1 MFFHINIVFTL
12 LNSYLTEG
20 QLPSRDRIVQHRLQS
35 GKYKNYR
42 DNGRPIEGPK
52 YYNSATRGNN
62 VGLGNT
68 QGQQGRKDISK
79 RAEAPIFGHERVL
92 QMTDNYDITT
102 SRLMSSSSKY
112 ASSCCSAYSSYN
124 ASDLCELYGFTCAN
138 GNNNNADEADE
149 DANEQCYQEGLSF
162 IGVSF
167 SVYTKYG
174 NPYSY
179 QLCDQFPMENLI
191 DRSYQYIMSV
201 DEDGWLVGGGYKQ
214 FDTSGKMPYVDS
226 AHTELLRIGS
236 LDTSKGGTS
245 LSQVYSALSSTSFE
259 PFLFYPE
266 MVKTGGGGKNNNGNG
281 GASSTPSYDITL
293 ALSVVEV
300 YQDNSNDGAGSS
312 YSTYETFL
320 SNLFLAIDNVNAGN
334 CVDDEDTDPHV
345 TIARGVKFKSSYWL
359 TQYLYQVNLEV
370 AVWQAMYPK
379 GVVIGSSSTAKF
391 SGSSYRW
398 KTVVGYGNLYFFY
411 NRNNI
416 TKSFSP
422 SRSLT
427 SEETYYATLYKNG
440 YTSAFYDNTTSINFS
455 YQGGN
460 NNNNQDG
467 DNNGNSWEYNPNEW
481 TTNMALNN
489 PTNGFDLPPNCYQD
503 GETFLGIALS
513 RQSASTLQSTKS
525 FQNQFNFD
533 LLTDR
538 NYTYIT
544 GFDSNHGWLVGGE
557 SGQSGAG
564 SIVEIDT
571 ANIPI
576 FYLGTTNPDMGGMAL
591 SNMIKVLKKI
601 KFGSLYIKPAFVF
614 IDSNGHLKLQFEA
627 DESSALG
634 YLYNNLCSS
643 LGIKWNQRYPA
654 NDYRL
659 YTSCSMHAAGDR
671 ATYGCSP
678 SASNARKQFSGGFC
692 PQMTLAYSPKFSS
705 EQAKAA
711 YLTMANN
718 YVDYWR
724 SLYPSGVATGT
735 NKFCSN
741 SNGGCLGLFLN
752 RLDLFYVF
760 APNLGG
766 GWLEMG
772 SFPPTHSPAPTYDGG
787 CSDQRNS
794 HLARCSH
801 SSSRN
806 SVSRSDIASLRW
818 NSFGNL
824 GHALLLSLAGMVA
837 IIAVAFLISFTRER
851 LENKSVEKE
860 GRKGALLD
868 QDHKISPTKRPLM
881 EIV

>member
-1 MFFHINIVFTL
+1 MLLYINAAL
-12 LNSYLTEG
+12 MLNSYFIEA
-20 QLPSRDRIVQHRLQS
+20 QLPSRDRIVQYRVQN
-35 GKYKNYR
+35 GKYKKYR
-42 DNGRPIEGPK
+42 DNGRPIQGPK
-52 YYNSATRGNN
+52 YHNSATRGSLIA
-62 VGLGNT
+62 LGS
-68 QGQQGRKDISK
+68 QKQQRKQDVS
-79 RAEAPIFGHERVL
+79 RSVVDVIFGHDRLL
-92 QMTDNYDITT
+92 QNSDNNDITA
-102 SRLMSSSSKY
+102 SRQMWSSSKY
-112 ASSCCSAYSSYN
+112 TSSCCSAYSSYN
-124 ASDLCELYGFTCAN
+124 ASDLCELYGFNCGN
-138 GNNNNADEADE
+138 GNNADEADE
-149 DANEQCYQEGLSF
+149 NTDEQCYQEGLSF

-167 SVYTKYG
+167 SVNTQYG

-191 DRSYQYIMSV
+191 DRSYQYIMSM

-236 LDTSKGGTS
+236 LDSSKGGTS

-266 MVKTGGGGKNNNGNG
+266 MVKTGGGGGGGKNNNGY
-281 GASSTPSYDITL
+281 SSTPSYDITL

-320 SNLFLAIDNVNAGN
+320 TNLFLAIDNVNAGN

-345 TIARGVKFKSSYWL
+345 TLARGVKFKSSYWMA
-359 TQYLYQVNLEV
+359 QYLYQVNLEV

-416 TKSFSP
+416 TKSFPP

-427 SEETYYATLYKNG
+427 SEETYYTTLYKNG
-440 YTSAFYDNTTSINFS
+440 YASAFYDNTTSINFN
-455 YQGGN
+455 Y
-460 NNNNQDG
+460 NQDG
-467 DNNGNSWEYNPNEW
+467 DNNGDSWEYNPNEW
-481 TTNMALNN
+481 TTNMALND
-489 PTNGFDLPPNCYQD
+489 PTDGFDLPPNCYQD

-538 NYTYIT
+538 NNTYII
-544 GFDSNHGWLVGGE
+544 GFDSNHGWLIGGE

-576 FYLGTTNPDMGGMAL
+576 FYVGTTNPDMGGMSL

-643 LGIKWNQRYPA
+643 LGIKWNQRYPT

-671 ATYGCSP
+671 AVYGCSP
-678 SASNARKQFSGGFC
+678 ASSNTKKQFSGGFC

-705 EQAKAA
+705 EQAKVA

-760 APNLGG
+760 APNLAG

-824 GHALLLSLAGMVA
+824 GQALLLSLAGMVA
-837 IIAVAFLISFTRER
+837 IITVAYLISLTRER
-851 LENKSVEKE
+851 LEKSAVAKE

-868 QDHKISPTKRPLM
+868 QDHTVSPTKRPLM

>member
-1 MFFHINIVFTL
+1 MFYLFNFVVV
-12 LNSYLTEG
+12 SYISCFVEG
-20 QLPSRDRIVQHRLQS
+20 RLPSRDRIVQYRLK
-35 GKYKNYR
+35 GGNYKKYL

-52 YYNSATRGNN
+52 YYNRATRGDELGSQRQQRKQ
-62 VGLGNT
+62 VVSKKMDDVFGEERGLQVN
-68 QGQQGRKDISK
+68 
-79 RAEAPIFGHERVL
+79 AVHE
-92 QMTDNYDITT
+92 TT
-102 SRLMSSSSKY
+102 SRQTSSSSKY
-112 ASSCCSAYSSYN
+112 ASSCCKTYSNYS
-124 ASDLCELYGFTCAN
+124 ASDLCELYGNNCGN
-138 GNNNNADEADE
+138 GNNAEQADENDE
-149 DANEQCYQEGLSF
+149 EQCYQEGLSF

-167 SVYTKYG
+167 SVNTKYG

-191 DRSYQYIMSV
+191 DRSYDYVMSM

-236 LDTSKGGTS
+236 LDSSKGGTS
-245 LSQVYSALSSTSFE
+245 LSQVYSALSSTTFE

-266 MVKTGGGGKNNNGNG
+266 MVKTGGGKNNNNNG
-281 GASSTPSYDITL
+281 GSSTTPSYDITL

-300 YQDNSNDGAGSS
+300 YQDSSNNDGGGSS

-320 SNLFLAIDNVNAGN
+320 YNLFLAIDNVNAGN

-345 TIARGVKFKSSYWL
+345 TMARGVKFKSSYSKA
-359 TQYLYQVNLEV
+359 QYLYKVNLEV

-391 SGSSYRW
+391 SGSSSSRW
-398 KTVVGYGNLYFFY
+398 KSVVGYGNLYFFY

-427 SEETYYATLYKNG
+427 SSETYYATLYNNG
-440 YTSAFYDNTTSINFS
+440 YARAFYANTTTINFN
-455 YQGGN
+455 YQGDDNKNDGN
-460 NNNNQDG
+460 
-467 DNNGNSWEYNPNEW
+467 NNGNSWEYNPNEW
-481 TTNMALNN
+481 TTNMALND
-489 PTNGFDLPPNCYQD
+489 PTDGFDLPPNCYEE

-513 RQSASTLQSTKS
+513 RQSASNLQSTKS
-525 FQNQFNFD
+525 FQNQFDFD

-576 FYLGTTNPDMGGMAL
+576 FYMGTTNPNMGGMSL
-591 SNMIKVLKKI
+591 SNMIKVLKQI
-601 KFGSLYIKPAFVF
+601 KFGALYIKPAFVF

-643 LGIKWNQRYPA
+643 LGIKWNQRYPK

-671 ATYGCSP
+671 AVYGCGPGS
-678 SASNARKQFSGGFC
+678 SNARKTFTGGFC

-705 EQAKAA
+705 QQAEEA

-724 SLYPSGVATGT
+724 RLYPSGVATGT
-735 NKFCSN
+735 NKFCSK
-741 SNGGCLGLFLN
+741 SGGGCLGLFLN

-760 APNLGG
+760 SPNLGG
-766 GWLEMG
+766 GWMEMS
-772 SFPPTHSPAPTYDGG
+772 SFPPTHSPAPTFEGG
-787 CSDQRNS
+787 CSDKKNS

-801 SSSRN
+801 STSRS
-806 SVSRSDIASLRW
+806 SVSRADIASLNW
-818 NSFGNL
+818 NSFGKL
-824 GHALLLSLAGMVA
+824 GHVLLLSLAGMVFIVA
-837 IIAVAFLISFTRER
+837 LAFLISFTRER
-851 LENKSVEKE
+851 VEKKFAE
-860 GRKGALLD
+860 KAMRKRTLLD
-868 QDHKISPTKRPLM
+868 QDNNISPTKKPLV